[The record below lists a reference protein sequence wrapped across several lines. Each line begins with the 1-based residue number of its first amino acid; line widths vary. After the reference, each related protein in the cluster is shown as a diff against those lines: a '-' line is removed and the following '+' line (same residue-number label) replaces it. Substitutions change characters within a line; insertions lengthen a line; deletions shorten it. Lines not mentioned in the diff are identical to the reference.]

1 MTGWTVSRRPSD
13 RAITAAFWAGL
24 SACSLVCAVV
34 AGAVLEVLTRR
45 WLTGGAR

>member
-24 SACSLVCAVV
+24 SACSLVGAVV
-34 AGAVLEVLTRR
+34 AGAVLEAFTRR
-45 WLTGGAR
+45 WPTGGAR